1 MKFPIPEGMVPPDGV
16 TEGSTFDA
24 LATLRLEPESMIS
37 LVAIDGLT
45 IDGGMKEEAPE
56 TEAEAAA
63 AAAEEM
69 GFDEAI
75 RSGMMEG

>member
-24 LATLRLEPESMIS
+24 LATLRLE
-37 LVAIDGLT
+37 ADGLT
-45 IDGGMKEEAPE
+45 LVAVDGLPVEGAAEEAAPE
-56 TEAEAAA
+56 ADA

>member
-24 LATLRLEPESMIS
+24 LATLRLE
-37 LVAIDGLT
+37 ADGLT
-45 IDGGMKEEAPE
+45 LVAVDGLPVAEAEEAPE
-56 TEAEAAA
+56 PEVDA

-75 RSGMMEG
+75 RSGMMEE